1 MKKRDIGIKQN
12 DSKEDYNAYMK
23 AYQRLYY
30 REHQNEWIDY
40 ILRRR
45 YRSYTLDR
53 LKALLE
59 KKINIRVTMNEEKR
73 NRLIS
78 ILKEIIEEKENNYDG
93 YTPLKGTYK
102 IQKELEDMNREIHN
116 KGL

>member
-1 MKKRDIGIKQN
+1 MKKRDIGIRQN
-12 DSKEDYNAYMK
+12 DSKEDYNAYQK

-30 REHQNEWIDY
+30 REHQSEWINY
-40 ILRRR
+40 MLKRR

-59 KKINIRVTMNEEKR
+59 KKLNVQVTISDEKR
-73 NRLIS
+73 ERHIN

-93 YTPLKGTYK
+93 YTPLKGAYK
-102 IQKELEDMNREIHN
+102 IQEELEDMNREIHN

>member
-1 MKKRDIGIKQN
+1 MKRRDIGIHQN
-12 DSKEDYNAYMK
+12 DSKEDYAAYMK

-30 REHQNEWIDY
+30 REHQSEWINY
-40 ILRRR
+40 MLKRR

-53 LKALLE
+53 LKALLD
-59 KKINIRVTMNEEKR
+59 KKLKVQVTISDEKR
-73 NRLIS
+73 ERHIN

-102 IQKELEDMNREIHN
+102 IQEELENMNREIHN

>member
-1 MKKRDIGIKQN
+1 MKRRDIGIKQKE
-12 DSKEDYNAYMK
+12 SKEAYNEYMK

-30 REHQNEWIDY
+30 REHQSEWINY
-40 ILRRR
+40 MLKRR

-59 KKINIRVTMNEEKR
+59 KKLKVQVTISDEKR
-73 NRLIS
+73 ERHIN
-78 ILKEIIEEKENNYDG
+78 ILKEIIKEKENNYDG

-102 IQKELEDMNREIHN
+102 IQAELEEMNREIHN
-116 KGL
+116 RGL